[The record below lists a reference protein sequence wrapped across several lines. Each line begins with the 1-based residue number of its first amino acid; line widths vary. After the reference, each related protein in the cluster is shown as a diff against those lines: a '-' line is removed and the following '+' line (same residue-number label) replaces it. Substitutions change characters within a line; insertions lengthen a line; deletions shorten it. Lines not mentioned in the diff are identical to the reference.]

1 VNRARIIL
9 LDLTTLKEREPMDKV
24 EKQPLDFN
32 TFIAKLENW
41 IEKTSI
47 DHRHDIIGNTHIY
60 FIKHEFGEG
69 WSLYHKT

>member
-1 VNRARIIL
+1 
-9 LDLTTLKEREPMDKV
+9 MDKV